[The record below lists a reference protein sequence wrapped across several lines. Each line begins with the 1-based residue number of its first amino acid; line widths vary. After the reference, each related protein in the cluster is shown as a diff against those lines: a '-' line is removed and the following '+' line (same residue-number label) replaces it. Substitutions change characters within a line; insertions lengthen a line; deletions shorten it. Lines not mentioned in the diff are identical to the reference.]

1 VPERQPTVRLLPTR
15 QTGTG
20 PLRRACRRPFC
31 GNEIDPPSGRSR
43 PREFCGDAC
52 RDLYQRERAQART
65 TLLEAQ
71 RLARQYEIDDDHRPQ
86 PVPPRS
92 RTDPCQTAPA
102 SYLALALIAQALE
115 SIHVDIQDGLVL
127 DLEEAMARI
136 TRAKQEGDRLL
147 RATEQRNP
155 ALSRAIRAVC
165 LPKISSAQVGQ
176 LVGFG
181 GAACAGCSPEVR
193 SLRHD
198 GRLCCFDL
206 SI

>member
-1 VPERQPTVRLLPTR
+1 MPERQPTVRLLPTR

-20 PLRRACRRPFC
+20 PLRRACRRPLC

-43 PREFCGDAC
+43 PREFCDDAC

-92 RTDPCQTAPA
+92 RPDPSQTPPA

-115 SIHVDIQDGLVL
+115 SIHIDIQDGL
-127 DLEEAMARI
+127 
-136 TRAKQEGDRLL
+136 
-147 RATEQRNP
+147 
-155 ALSRAIRAVC
+155 
-165 LPKISSAQVGQ
+165 
-176 LVGFG
+176 G
-181 GAACAGCSPEVR
+181 GWC
-193 SLRHD
+193 
-198 GRLCCFDL
+198 
-206 SI
+206 